1 MTVEVVV
8 DLASLDTG
16 IDMRNQHMRENHLH
30 TDRYPQ
36 AIFRGATFVGEH
48 PASLAPGKTAKCKIA
63 GSFSLHGVT
72 RRIEVPIELRLDE
85 KSGGLAVKAQFVVY
99 LADYEIPR
107 PKMLFVKLDE
117 KQAVT
122 FEALALPK

>member
-1 MTVEVVV
+1 MSATVVASDPTTAFWARCVTPKV
-8 DLASLDTG
+8 GMRPYVAFRPGSPVKLAG
-16 IDMRNQHMRENHLH
+16 VRIE
-30 TDRYPQ
+30 P
-36 AIFRGATFVGEH
+36 
-48 PASLAPGKTAKCKIA
+48 PPSLAVQNGTRPAETAADEPPLEPPGVRV
-63 GSFSLHGVT
+63 GSQGLRVT
-72 RRIEVPIELRLDE
+72 PCT
-85 KSGGLAVKAQFVVY
+85 GLAVKAQFVVY